1 MGQEVAPR
9 VFSREDRQRYRH
21 KVRACLDVFARMLAE
36 ARFDADRRSFGL
48 EVELKLTDEGGDP
61 ALVNAHALEAI
72 ADPDF
77 QTELAQ
83 FNVEIN
89 VAPRLL
95 GGDVLCDLET
105 AVRASLNTA
114 ESRAQS
120 VAAHMMLIGILPT
133 ITDAHLNA
141 DSFSAS
147 SRYAL
152 LNEQIFAA
160 RGEDLHINIAGAG
173 GERLS
178 TYADTIAPEAACTS
192 VQLHQQVDPED
203 FARHWNAAQ
212 AIAGVQMAIGANSP
226 FFFGRELWRETRIA
240 LFEQATDTRPEEL
253 KAQGVRPRVWFGER
267 WITSIFDQFEENV
280 RYFPSLLP
288 IVDEEDPAEVLDR
301 GDTPR
306 LGELRMHI
314 GTIYRWNRPV
324 YDVYRGKPHLRVEHR
339 VLPAG
344 PSVVDVL
351 ANGAFYYGLLRTL
364 TQEDRPTWTRMS
376 FTAAEDNFTAG
387 A

>member
-1 MGQEVAPR
+1 MGQEVAPK

-36 ARFDADRRSFGL
+36 SRFDADRRSFGL
-48 EVELKLTDEGGDP
+48 EVELNLTDEAGDP

-95 GGDVLCDLET
+95 GGEVFGDLET

-114 ESRAQS
+114 DERAQS

-147 SRYAL
+147 PRYAL

-160 RGEDLHINIAGAG
+160 RGEALHTNTAGP
-173 GERLS
+173 EPLS
-178 TYADTIAPEAACTS
+178 TSADTIAPEAACPS
-192 VQLHQQVDPED
+192 VQLHQQVAPED

-212 AIAGVQMAIGANSP
+212 TIAGIQMAVGANSP
-226 FFFGRELWRETRIA
+226 
-240 LFEQATDTRPEEL
+240 
-253 KAQGVRPRVWFGER
+253 
-267 WITSIFDQFEENV
+267 
-280 RYFPSLLP
+280 
-288 IVDEEDPAEVLDR
+288 
-301 GDTPR
+301 
-306 LGELRMHI
+306 
-314 GTIYRWNRPV
+314 
-324 YDVYRGKPHLRVEHR
+324 
-339 VLPAG
+339 
-344 PSVVDVL
+344 
-351 ANGAFYYGLLRTL
+351 
-364 TQEDRPTWTRMS
+364 
-376 FTAAEDNFTAG
+376 
-387 A
+387 